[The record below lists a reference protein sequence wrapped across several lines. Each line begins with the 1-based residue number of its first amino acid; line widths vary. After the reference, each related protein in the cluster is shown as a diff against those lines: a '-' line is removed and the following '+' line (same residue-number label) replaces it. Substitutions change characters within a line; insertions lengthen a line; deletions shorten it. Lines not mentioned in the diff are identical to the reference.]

1 MQAPPKRSSKHK
13 QCGQV
18 LEAVEESEFKRK
30 LLVELVHKINA
41 GLCFSA
47 MRHAAQE
54 ARLIKSILQHVDA
67 SRALVR
73 MQLAVMA
80 WRDMILHSAVQQA
93 EALDRCEERRI
104 KLLQQGVERFR
115 KCLLSAHKQCCVAT
129 DK

>member
-1 MQAPPKRSSKHK
+1 MLQAPPKGISKHK

-18 LEAVEESEFKRK
+18 LGAVEESEFKRK

-73 MQLAVMA
+73 MQLAVMK
-80 WRDMILHSAVQQA
+80 WRDMILLRAVQ
-93 EALDRCEERRI
+93 EAKAIDLCEERQL
-104 KLLQQGVERFR
+104 KLLRQGVA
-115 KCLLSAHKQCCVAT
+115 CG
-129 DK
+129 